1 MIRDCAWT
9 AAIISVLILALS
21 LYAWSAGRG
30 CAHTDTQTPAIGTH
44 CLPLSPLHRLIITA
58 YSVSD
63 RRTGSALRSVTFVL
77 LWRWCSCAAWL
88 TWAFSFSWTKV
99 QTSSKCT
106 SPLQTWVTV
115 ESDCLLSDMS
125 PFAHIICCWET
136 SPMTVNAYSLWH
148 TPHNPFCERSIT
160 FWYQGKL

>member
-1 MIRDCAWT
+1 MNRDCAWT

-30 CAHTDTQTPAIGTH
+30 CADTQTPAIGTH

-63 RRTGSALRSVTFVL
+63 RKTGSTLRSVTFVL
-77 LWRWCSCAAWL
+77 LWCWCSCAAWL
-88 TWAFSFSWTKV
+88 TWAVSLSWTKV

-106 SPLQTWVTV
+106 SPLQTWVSI
-115 ESDCLLSDMS
+115 ESDCLLSDLS
-125 PFAHIICCWET
+125 PFPHISCCWET
-136 SPMTVNAYSLWH
+136 SPMTVIAYSLWH
-148 TPHNPFCERSIT
+148 TPNNPYCQHSIT
-160 FWYQGKL
+160 LWYQGKL